1 MSYFNLSVWDIALLT
16 IIPVQAT
23 LLAYIHRPQMKAI
36 LSIIPLPFTLATLS
50 LGRPIDG
57 TNIAGI
63 LLLIVFIHSVRIIT
77 YSFRFHVIFAIVF
90 AACAYCLAGSLLAR
104 VVPHTDMM
112 FWIITVVSFFLGIIL
127 NVLTP
132 NIEEP
137 GHRSPIPVLLKWF
150 IITCVV
156 FVLIIIKKQ
165 LLGFMTLFPMVGVV
179 ASYEMRFSL
188 WTYCRNVH
196 FFIIAAIPMM
206 IAIRLT
212 QERFGLGT
220 ALVFGWVVLLII
232 AVPFYMVT
240 WKKTVLE
247 TS

>member
-23 LLAYIHRPQMKAI
+23 ILAYIHRPQMKAI

-50 LGRPIDG
+50 LGRPIDA

-63 LLLIVFIHSVRIIT
+63 LLLIFFIHSVRIIT
-77 YSFRFHVIFAIVF
+77 YSLRFHVIVAIVF
-90 AACAYCLAGSLLAR
+90 AACVYCLAGSLLAE

-112 FWIITVVSFFLGIIL
+112 FWIITVMSFVLGIIL

-137 GHRSPIPVLLKWF
+137 GHRRPIPVLLKWF
-150 IITCVV
+150 IIMCVV
-156 FVLIIIKKQ
+156 FMLIIIKKH

-188 WTYCRNVH
+188 WTYCRSVH

-212 QERFGLGT
+212 QERFGLET
-220 ALVFGWVVLLII
+220 ALVFGWAALLIV
-232 AVPFYMVT
+232 AVPFYIIT
-240 WKKTVLE
+240 WNKKAIE
-247 TS
+247 AS